1 MVSKFALLT
10 NLLLASAAL
19 AAPSSRL
26 GARLSR
32 RRENRQS
39 QPVNR
44 VEAPAGGISNVEYS
58 ENWAG
63 AVWAEGDVRIITLAR
78 DYP

>member
-1 MVSKFALLT
+1 MVSKFALLS

-26 GARLSR
+26 GARLAR

-39 QPVNR
+39 QPINR
-44 VEAPAGGISNVEYS
+44 VESPAGAVSNVEYS

-63 AVWAEGDVRIITLAR
+63 AVWAEGDVRFIPMVH
-78 DYP
+78 DHV